1 MAVAGFQPEQFY
13 LRSCLTLVNV
23 PGDTENRSDV
33 FADETI
39 IMRALVAND
48 SDYDASATVQ
58 YYVNGEVV
66 SENNAFVRAGDEQTI
81 ISNFEPKDL
90 GITNGEAN
98 IHITLVDIARKT
110 SATGDWVTGRHP
122 QPGPNGAPFSRGVS
136 PHNARSSARED
147 PWDLPCGTLNVSPA
161 DGGGGGGGGG
171 SPGGGGGNGGN
182 GGGGGGGTG
191 PGGGGGGGGGSGVAG
206 YSPLKLAAAAGAVGL
221 GYYAMNQDEGM
232 AEMVNSATPEMPTP
246 ADGMADGDMNAD
258 AGDGMADMA
267 DSADGS
273 ADGEN

>member
-66 SENNAFVRAGDEQTI
+66 SENNAFVRSGSEQTI
-81 ISNFEPKDL
+81 ISNFEPQDL
-90 GITNGEAN
+90 GITDGEAN
-98 IHITLVDIARKT
+98 IHITLVDIARNT
-110 SATGDWVTGRHP
+110 SATGDWVTGRSGRDSNA
-122 QPGPNGAPFSRGVS
+122 GPLMEAAAAHAARFSE
-136 PHNARSSARED
+136 RED

-161 DGGGGGGGGG
+161 NSGGGGGGG
-171 SPGGGGGNGGN
+171 SPGGGNGGD
-182 GGGGGGGTG
+182 GGSG
-191 PGGGGGGGGGSGVAG
+191 PGGGGGGGNGGGGVAG

-221 GYYAMNQDEGM
+221 GYVAMNRDEGM
-232 AEMVNSATPEMPTP
+232 AEMVNSATPDMPTP
-246 ADGMADGDMNAD
+246 ADGSMADGDMNAD
-258 AGDGMADMA
+258 AGDGMAG
-267 DSADGS
+267 SADGS
-273 ADGEN
+273 AAGGN